1 LQECE
6 GYMIEEKLLITID
19 GPGGAGKSTVSKALA
34 AKLDYLYL
42 DTGAYYRA
50 YAYQARQKGILTDND
65 EQLAEV
71 GRSIRIHT
79 ENRGGI
85 FLVFVDGED
94 VTEKIRTEEISILA
108 STVSA
113 RPCVRQALL
122 EIQRKVGSPGG
133 IVAEGRDMG
142 TVVFPEA
149 DFKFYLDATTSER
162 AQRRYQELFA
172 RNADAAGDYEKVA
185 SALLLRDKQDRE
197 RDTAPL
203 KPAADAYIID
213 STNMTVKDVV
223 DKMVGLILC
232 QRLPK

>member
-1 LQECE
+1 ML
-6 GYMIEEKLLITID
+6 GKKLVITID

-50 YAYQARQKGILTDND
+50 YAYQAKQKGISPDND
-65 EQLAEV
+65 EQLAEI
-71 GRSIRIHT
+71 GRSIKIHT

-85 FLVFVDGED
+85 FLVFADGED
-94 VTEKIRTEEISILA
+94 VTEKIRTEEISLLA
-108 STVSA
+108 SIISA

-142 TVVFPEA
+142 TVVFPAA
-149 DFKFYLDATTSER
+149 DFKFYLDATTSAR

-172 RNADAAGDYEKVA
+172 RNADADEDYEKVA
-185 SALLLRDKQDRE
+185 SALLLRDRQDRE
-197 RDTAPL
+197 RETAPL

-223 DKMVGLILC
+223 DEMAGLIAFHKP
-232 QRLPK
+232 PK

>member
-1 LQECE
+1 MM
-6 GYMIEEKLLITID
+6 GKKLVITID
-19 GPGGAGKSTVSKALA
+19 GPGGVGKSTVSKALA

-50 YAYQARQKGILTDND
+50 YAYQSKQEGIAPDND
-65 EQLAEV
+65 EQLARI
-71 GRSIRIHT
+71 GRSIIIHT
-79 ENRGGI
+79 ESRDGI
-85 FLVFVDGED
+85 SLVFVDGED
-94 VTEKIRTEEISILA
+94 VTEKIRTEEISLLA
-108 STVSA
+108 SIISA

-122 EIQRKVGSPGG
+122 EIQRKMGSPGG

-162 AQRRYQELFA
+162 AQRRYTELFA
-172 RNADAAGDYEKVA
+172 RNADADSDYEKVA
-185 SALLLRDKQDRE
+185 SALLLRDRQDSERE
-197 RDTAPL
+197 TAPL

-223 DKMVGLILC
+223 DEMAGLIAFHKPP
-232 QRLPK
+232 Q

>member
-1 LQECE
+1 M
-6 GYMIEEKLLITID
+6 GKKLVVTID

-50 YAYQARQKGILTDND
+50 YAYQAKQKGILPEND
-65 EQLAEV
+65 EQLAQI
-71 GRSIRIHT
+71 GRSIIIHT

-94 VTEKIRTEEISILA
+94 VTEKIRSEEISILA
-108 STVSA
+108 STISA

-172 RNADAAGDYEKVA
+172 RNADADGDYEKVA
-185 SALLLRDKQDRE
+185 SALLLRDRQDRE
-197 RDTAPL
+197 RETAPL

-213 STNMTVKDVV
+213 STNMTVQDVV
-223 DKMVGLILC
+223 DKMAGLIASHKP
-232 QRLPK
+232 PK

>member
-1 LQECE
+1 M
-6 GYMIEEKLLITID
+6 GKKLVVTID

-50 YAYQARQKGILTDND
+50 YAYQAKQKGILPEND
-65 EQLAEV
+65 EQLAQI
-71 GRSIRIHT
+71 GRSIKIHT

-108 STVSA
+108 STISA

-142 TVVFPEA
+142 TVVFPAA
-149 DFKFYLDATTSER
+149 DFKFYLDATTSAR

-172 RNADAAGDYEKVA
+172 RNADADEDYEKVA
-185 SALLLRDKQDRE
+185 SALLLRDRQDRE
-197 RDTAPL
+197 RETAPL

-223 DKMVGLILC
+223 DEMAGLIAFHKP
-232 QRLPK
+232 PK